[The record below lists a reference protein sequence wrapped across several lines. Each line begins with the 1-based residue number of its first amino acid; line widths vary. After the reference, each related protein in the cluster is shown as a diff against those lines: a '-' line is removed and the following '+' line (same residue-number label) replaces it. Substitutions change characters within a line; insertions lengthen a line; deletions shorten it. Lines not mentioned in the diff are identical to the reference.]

1 MATSGDDANPVGRT
15 DNNVDV
21 VDLTAPGLPPMPSDL
36 AADVAALG
44 VPIDPEFLGMFSGDY
59 PPPRPSAAAATST
72 STFTTTTTSALG
84 HRCRRK
90 QFPTIAALL
99 EASNETLVM
108 GMFEV
113 VSHFEALKLSPKST
127 DHKRIWVAVA
137 DTMYCP
143 SSGVCRGYDK
153 PTSKDVHLTIKKRIV
168 NLLNAFRDS
177 VNKKQAVGIIVKS
190 NIEQT
195 AANLLD
201 DYLQAER
208 QARDTAAINRNTR
221 EATAQMQEELGE
233 RESSM
238 NLRPG
243 TGGPGG
249 APIVEST
256 STAAMVMILVLFV
269 SVCLFCMCYDFSH
282 LIHYCNAHTH
292 ILHLNTI
299 QGRSNNIRRHATG
312 NVTPTTSTG
321 GTRTTAI
328 ARGGRN
334 GAHRGASTARTGT
347 ALLGT
352 SLSHALPQGTDAH
365 SFSTAMAAFHPGGA
379 NAGGA
384 TSTASNQ
391 VAAAFGFTGGM
402 PMYGGPFGPGPDA
415 RGTKRNIDFISD
427 LNAARGAAKS
437 LESSFSTAMNKLGTA
452 NEEQQNH
459 SKLQMY
465 YKTLSTMENSGNE
478 VGAER
483 MKAKIQELEIK
494 MGLSDAGPPPGP

>member
-256 STAAMVMILVLFV
+256 STAAM
-269 SVCLFCMCYDFSH
+269 
-282 LIHYCNAHTH
+282 
-292 ILHLNTI
+292 
-299 QGRSNNIRRHATG
+299 GRSNNIRRHATG